1 MSFSAVFQRFA
12 DGAPFCVTYRALME
26 NILAPAKLDALFN
39 KTAQVQYE
47 RKVLFSSLVDI
58 ASQVVCRES
67 PSINEVYVRQREQFN
82 ASIKAIYGKLANI
95 ETCTSEGLVRHV
107 ADQAQRLIGRCRGK
121 VKPLLSGYR
130 VRILDGNHL
139 GKTHHRL
146 GVLRKTKAGALPG
159 QSLVLLDPQAKLI
172 DKIVC
177 CEDGH
182 AQERSLLNGVL
193 EDVRKNDLLI
203 EDRNFCTLWFLFA
216 LKNLKAFFIVRKHG
230 RMPCELQG
238 KRRYVGRT
246 DTGSVYEQTGAIT
259 HPDSKTVT
267 HLRYLVLVLNTPTV
281 DGDTEIYLLTNLPK
295 KITAVQVVQLYR
307 QRWTIEQAFNE
318 LTTHLR
324 CELQSLGVPKAAL
337 FAFSVAAC
345 AYNLLA
351 VAKAAVRGV
360 HGEKV
365 AETKLSNYYITN
377 EISRV
382 HGGMT
387 LAVPEEEWDEFQ
399 TMSLDKLAQHISRW
413 IAKADLSKYPKSPR
427 GPKKPKRKLPNAQFQ
442 HVATSQLL
450 EKERLA
456 KKRKAKRAKQL
467 TQKTSGP

>member
-1 MSFSAVFQRFA
+1 
-12 DGAPFCVTYRALME
+12 
-26 NILAPAKLDALFN
+26 
-39 KTAQVQYE
+39 
-47 RKVLFSSLVDI
+47 VDI
-58 ASQVVCRES
+58 AGQVVCRES

-82 ASIKAIYGKLANI
+82 ASIKAVYNKFGNI
-95 ETCTSEGLVRHV
+95 ETRTSEALLRHS
-107 ADQAQRLIGRCRGK
+107 ADHARRLIQRCRRK
-121 VKPLLSGYR
+121 VKPLLPGYR

-182 AQERSLLNGVL
+182 AQERSLLDRVL
-193 EDVRKNDLLI
+193 EDIQKKDLVI
-203 EDRNFCTLWFLFA
+203 DDRNFCTVWFLFA
-216 LKNLKAFFIVRKHG
+216 LKNLKAFFITRQHG
-230 RMPCELQG
+230 RMPYELQG
-238 KRRYVGRT
+238 KRHYVGRC
-246 DTGSVYEQTGAIT
+246 DTGSVYEQTCELK
-259 HPDSKTVT
+259 HPTTKEVT
-267 HLRYLVLVLNTPTV
+267 HFRRASVTLNTPTV
-281 DGDTEIYLLTNLPK
+281 DGDTEIHVLTNLPPK
-295 KITAVQVVQLYR
+295 VSAVQVVQLYR
-307 QRWTIEQAFNE
+307 RRWTIEQAFNE

-324 CELQSLGVPKAAL
+324 CELQSLGVPRAAL

-351 VAKAAVRGV
+351 VAKAAVCGV

-365 AETKLSNYYITN
+365 AETKVSNYYITN

-387 LAVPEEEWDEFQ
+387 LAVPEEEWAKFQ

-413 IAKADLSKYPKSPR
+413 IAKVDLSKYPKSPR

-442 HVATSQLL
+442 HVATSKLL

-456 KKRKAKRAKQL
+456 KERKAKRDKQL
-467 TQKTSGP
+467 TQKTNDP